1 VESHQTEDTLS
12 LTPFV
17 VAIVLSSTFMH
28 AGWNLLARY
37 GRSEGVFYLRLLIV
51 TSVVGFIP
59 AVLSELTTRSMPPLA
74 WLCVLGS
81 GTAAAAYLF
90 FMARAFQS
98 LDFSTVYP
106 VVRALPVV
114 LVAFADVA
122 RGRYLTPFGWVGVLL
137 VASGCLLV
145 PLSSI
150 KDISLKN
157 YLNINSLWMVFAAL
171 GTVGYTMLDKVAAE
185 VVQPGPW
192 TAVRYGYFYFFISLF
207 PYWAMMRA
215 SRTSQVGRGL
225 VSWKLASLGA
235 LFQFGAY
242 GLILWAYQLTP
253 YASYVVAFRQFSIVL
268 GSAAAFL
275 IYHEQGVR
283 IRLTGALLITGGL
296 VMIAVLGW

>member
-1 VESHQTEDTLS
+1 
-12 LTPFV
+12 
-17 VAIVLSSTFMH
+17 
-28 AGWNLLARY
+28 
-37 GRSEGVFYLRLLIV
+37 V

-59 AVLSELTTRSMPPLA
+59 AVISELLTRSMPPLA

-90 FMARAFQS
+90 FMAKAFQAA
-98 LDFSTVYP
+98 DFSTVYP

-122 RGRYLTPFGWVGVLL
+122 RGRYLTTFGWAGVIL

-145 PLSSI
+145 PLRSL

-157 YLNINSLWMVFAAL
+157 YLNINSLWMVLAAL

-185 VVQPGPW
+185 VVEPGPW
-192 TAVRYGYFYFFISLF
+192 TAMRYGFFYFLISLF
-207 PYWAMMRA
+207 PYWVMLRISKTTRA
-215 SRTSQVGRGL
+215 VHGSA
-225 VSWKLASLGA
+225 SWKLASLGA

-242 GLILWAYQLTP
+242 GLVLWAYQLTP

-275 IYHEQGVR
+275 FYHEQGIRVR
-283 IRLTGALLITGGL
+283 LSGALLITGGL
-296 VMIAVLGW
+296 VMIAVRNASK

>member
-1 VESHQTEDTLS
+1 MS
-12 LTPFV
+12 PFV

-51 TSVVGFIP
+51 TSVIGFIP
-59 AVLSELTTRSMPPLA
+59 AVVSESITRSMPLLA

-90 FMARAFQS
+90 FMAKAFQTA
-98 LDFSTVYP
+98 DFSTVYP

-122 RGRYLTPFGWVGVLL
+122 RGRYLTPFGWAGVLL
-137 VASGCLLV
+137 VAGGCILV
-145 PLSSI
+145 PLRSFQDF
-150 KDISLKN
+150 KLKN
-157 YLNINSLWMVFAAL
+157 YWNRNSLWMVLAAL

-185 VVQPGPW
+185 VVEPSPW
-192 TAVRYGYFYFFISLF
+192 TAVRYGYFYFLISLL
-207 PYWAMMRA
+207 PYWLMWR
-215 SRTSQVGRGL
+215 SSESSKVIRG
-225 VSWKLASLGA
+225 SAGWKLATLGA
-235 LFQFGAY
+235 AFQFGAY

-268 GSAAAFL
+268 GSIAAFL
-275 IYHEQGVR
+275 FYHEQGVKV
-283 IRLTGALLITGGL
+283 RLTGAVMITAGL

>member
-1 VESHQTEDTLS
+1 M
-12 LTPFV
+12 TPFV

-59 AVLSELTTRSMPPLA
+59 AVVSEFITRSMPPLA

-90 FMARAFQS
+90 FMARAFQT

-122 RGRYLTPFGWVGVLL
+122 RGRYLTPFGWAGVLL
-137 VASGCLLV
+137 VAGGCLLV
-145 PLSSI
+145 PLRSF
-150 KDISLKN
+150 KDISVQN
-157 YLNINSLWMVFAAL
+157 YLNINSLWMVLAAL

-192 TAVRYGYFYFFISLF
+192 TAVRYGYFYFLISLF
-207 PYWAMMRA
+207 PYWGML
-215 SRTSQVGRGL
+215 RTSETTKVVRGSA
-225 VSWKLASLGA
+225 SWKLASLAA

-268 GSAAAFL
+268 GSAAAL
-275 IYHEQGVR
+275 LVYREQGVGV
-283 IRLTGALLITGGL
+283 RLSGALLITTGL

>member
-1 VESHQTEDTLS
+1 

-59 AVLSELTTRSMPPLA
+59 AVLSELSSRSMPPLA

-90 FMARAFQS
+90 FMARAFQT

-106 VVRALPVV
+106 VVRALPVI

-145 PLSSI
+145 PLHSI
-150 KDISLKN
+150 KDISVQN
-157 YLNINSLWMVFAAL
+157 YLNINSLWMVLAAL

-185 VVQPGPW
+185 VVLPGPW
-192 TAVRYGYFYFFISLF
+192 TAMRYGYFYFLISLF

-215 SRTSQVGRGL
+215 SRSSQASQNGQVMRGSP
-225 VSWKLASLGA
+225 SWKLASLGA

-275 IYHEQGVR
+275 IYKEQGVR
-283 IRLTGALLITGGL
+283 IRLTGALFITGGL

>member
-1 VESHQTEDTLS
+1 
-12 LTPFV
+12 
-17 VAIVLSSTFMH
+17 
-28 AGWNLLARY
+28 
-37 GRSEGVFYLRLLIV
+37 LLIV

-59 AVLSELTTRSMPPLA
+59 AVVSEFITRSMPPLA

-90 FMARAFQS
+90 FMAKAFQT

-122 RGRYLTPFGWVGVLL
+122 RGRYLSPFGWMGVLL
-137 VASGCLLV
+137 VAGGCLLV
-145 PLSSI
+145 PLRSF
-150 KDISLKN
+150 KDISIKN
-157 YLNINSLWMVFAAL
+157 YLNINSLWMVLAAL

-192 TAVRYGYFYFFISLF
+192 TAIRYGYFYFLISLF
-207 PYWAMMRA
+207 PYWGMLRA
-215 SRTSQVGRGL
+215 SETTQVVRGSA
-225 VSWKLASLGA
+225 SWKLASLAA

-268 GSAAAFL
+268 GSAAALLF
-275 IYHEQGVR
+275 YHEQGLVVR
-283 IRLTGALLITGGL
+283 LSGALLITSGL

>member
-1 VESHQTEDTLS
+1 

-59 AVLSELTTRSMPPLA
+59 ATVSELLTRSMPPLA

-90 FMARAFQS
+90 FMARAFQK
-98 LDFSTVYP
+98 LDFSVVYP

-114 LVAFADVA
+114 LVAIADVA
-122 RGRYLTPFGWVGVLL
+122 RGRYLTPFGWAGVLL
-137 VASGCLLV
+137 VATGCILV
-145 PLSSI
+145 PL
-150 KDISLKN
+150 KSLKEFSLRN
-157 YLNINSLWMVFAAL
+157 YLNINSLWMVLAAL

-192 TAVRYGYFYFFISLF
+192 TAIRYGYFYFLISLF
-207 PYWAMMRA
+207 PYWAML
-215 SRTSQVGRGL
+215 RTSQSTQVVRGSA
-225 VSWKLASLGA
+225 SWKLASLGA

-242 GLILWAYQLTP
+242 GLVLWAYQLTP
-253 YASYVVAFRQFSIVL
+253 FASYVVAFRQFSIVL

-275 IYHEQGVR
+275 FYHEQGAAVR
-283 IRLTGALLITGGL
+283 LSGAFLITGGL

>member
-1 VESHQTEDTLS
+1 

-28 AGWNLLARY
+28 VGWNLLARY

-59 AVLSELTTRSMPPLA
+59 AVLSEYTTRSMPTLA

-90 FMARAFQS
+90 FMAKAFQRA
-98 LDFSTVYP
+98 DFSTVYP

-122 RGRYLTPFGWVGVLL
+122 RGRYLTNLGWVGVLM
-137 VASGCLLV
+137 VAGGCLLV
-145 PLSSI
+145 PLRSF
-150 KDISLKN
+150 KDISVRN
-157 YLNINSLWMVFAAL
+157 YLNINSLWMLLAAL

-185 VVQPGPW
+185 VVLPGPW
-192 TAVRYGYFYFFISLF
+192 TAVRYGYFYFLISLF
-207 PYWAMMRA
+207 PYWVM
-215 SRTSQVGRGL
+215 SRTSEATQVVHGSA
-225 VSWKLASLGA
+225 SWRLAALAA

-242 GLILWAYQLTP
+242 GLVLWAYQLTP

-275 IYHEQGVR
+275 FYHEQGVR
-283 IRLTGALLITGGL
+283 VRLSGAFLITGGL
-296 VMIAVLGW
+296 IMIAVFGW

>member
-1 VESHQTEDTLS
+1 M
-12 LTPFV
+12 TPFV

-28 AGWNLLARY
+28 ASWNLLARY
-37 GRSEGVFYLRLLIV
+37 GRSEGVFYLRLLVV

-59 AVLSELTTRSMPPLA
+59 AVVSEFLTRSMPPLA

-90 FMARAFQS
+90 FMARAFQT

-122 RGRYLTPFGWVGVLL
+122 RGRYLSPFGWMGVLL
-137 VASGCLLV
+137 VAGGCLLV
-145 PLSSI
+145 PLRSF
-150 KDISLKN
+150 KDISIKN
-157 YLNINSLWMVFAAL
+157 YFNINSVWMVLAAL

-192 TAVRYGYFYFFISLF
+192 TAIRYGYFYFLISLF
-207 PYWAMMRA
+207 PYWGMLRV
-215 SRTSQVGRGL
+215 SETTQVVRGSA
-225 VSWKLASLGA
+225 SWKLASLAA

-268 GSAAAFL
+268 GSVAALLF
-275 IYHEQGVR
+275 YHEQGLVVR
-283 IRLTGALLITGGL
+283 LSGALLITSGL